1 MKALVLAAG
10 RGSRLRP
17 LTDYVPKPML
27 PVRGAPLL
35 EWTLVPLIL
44 AGIRDLVI
52 AVSYLADQI
61 EHHFG
66 DGQHLGAHI
75 TYSRG
80 AAPAGKAGEIWR
92 ARALLPHDEEPYLVV
107 PGDTLTDLDYR
118 ALLEFHRAHGGPVS
132 VALST
137 HYRLEVGLADVDPR
151 TARILAWSEKPE
163 VERLVSTGAY
173 VLSPSVIEAIAPFH
187 PDEREVDLPADVFPA
202 LLAAGT
208 PLHGFVRDVAFWDI
222 GRIDD
227 YDQLTRGATSPAT
240 ALLERIEAA
249 WTEHWGPASHRLTA

>member
-27 PVRGAPLL
+27 PVRGTPLL
-35 EWTLVPLIL
+35 EWALYPVIL
-44 AGIRDLVI
+44 AGFDDLVI
-52 AVSYLADQI
+52 AVSHHAAQI

-66 DGQHLGAHI
+66 DGAHLGARM

-92 ARALLPHDEEPYLVV
+92 ARALLPRDEGPYLIV
-107 PGDTLTDLDYR
+107 PGDTLTDLDYP
-118 ALLEFHRAHGGPVS
+118 ALMAFHRAHGGPVT
-132 VALST
+132 VVLST
-137 HYRLEVGLADVDPR
+137 HYRLEVGLARLDPQ

-163 VERLVSTGAY
+163 VDRPVSTGAY
-173 VLSPSVIEAIAPFH
+173 VISASVIDAIAPFH
-187 PDEREVDLPADVFPA
+187 PDEREVDLPAEVFPA
-202 LLAAGT
+202 LLAAGE
-208 PLHGFVRDVAFWDI
+208 PLYGFVGDIAFQDI

-227 YDQLTRGATSPAT
+227 YERLTRDEASPGAAMLDRL
-240 ALLERIEAA
+240 AAA
-249 WTEHWGPASHRLTA
+249 WSERGRRAAMPRP